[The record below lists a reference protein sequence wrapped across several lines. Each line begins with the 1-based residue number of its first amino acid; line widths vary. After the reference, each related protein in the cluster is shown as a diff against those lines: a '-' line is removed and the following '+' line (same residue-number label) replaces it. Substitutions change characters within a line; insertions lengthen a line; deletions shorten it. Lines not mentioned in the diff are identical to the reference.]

1 MSQSSRLNLVCID
14 DSEFSINGLTWYI
27 ENHHRENDVIGLV
40 HVHEMP
46 SVMTAGFIGGGAP
59 AVHLYTQEID
69 KSYEKAKGKED
80 FHFRKKKNSSEIP
93 IYLNT

>member
-1 MSQSSRLNLVCID
+1 MSESSRLNLVCID
-14 DSEFSINGLTWYI
+14 DSEFSINGLNWYI
-27 ENHHRENDVIGLV
+27 KNHHRENDVIGLV
-40 HVHEMP
+40 RVHEMP

-80 FHFRKKKNSSEIP
+80 FHFRKKKTNSF
-93 IYLNT
+93 LK

>member
-1 MSQSSRLNLVCID
+1 MSESSRLNLVCID
-14 DSEFSINGLTWYI
+14 DSEFSISGLNWYI
-27 ENHHRENDVIGLV
+27 KNHHREHDVIGLV

-80 FHFRKKKNSSEIP
+80 FHFRKKKTNSF
-93 IYLNT
+93 LK

>member
-14 DSEFSINGLTWYI
+14 DSKFSINGLDWYI
-27 ENHHRENDVIGLV
+27 KNHHRENDVIGLV

-59 AVHLYTQEID
+59 AVQLYTQEID
-69 KSYEKAKGKED
+69 KSYEKAKGKVD
-80 FHFRKKKNSSEIP
+80 FRFRKKKISF
-93 IYLNT
+93 